1 MTKQPKPRARG
12 EERRQAIVDA
22 ARTRAANGGWSS
34 VTTRA
39 LSDDIGFTQPVL
51 YSHFAGGKADIVLA
65 VALEGFVQM
74 ANEVDA
80 AVGVLKGAPAVRAAA
95 KAYLEFARLQPAVYE
110 AMFSLPIGVEF
121 GTERTGP
128 EQRAAFAA
136 LLAVFGDGDDAV
148 ADAEVVT
155 EVFWSTLH
163 GVSTLDAAGRLPYD
177 AREARL
183 AVIAERFS

>member
-1 MTKQPKPRARG
+1 
-12 EERRQAIVDA
+12 
-22 ARTRAANGGWSS
+22 

-136 LLAVFGDGDDAV
+136 LLAVFGDGDDAG
-148 ADAEVVT
+148 VVT

-183 AVIAERFS
+183 TVIAERFS

>member
-1 MTKQPKPRARG
+1 
-12 EERRQAIVDA
+12 
-22 ARTRAANGGWSS
+22 
-34 VTTRA
+34 

-80 AVGVLKGAPAVRAAA
+80 AVGALKGAPAVRAAA

-121 GTERTGP
+121 GTESTGP
-128 EQRAAFAA
+128 EQRAAFSA
-136 LLAVFGDGDDAV
+136 LLAVFGDGDDAG
-148 ADAEVVT
+148 VVT

-183 AVIAERFS
+183 AMIAERFS